1 MKTYKYKGFG
11 RDGHACR
18 GLVEA
23 LNPKEAREKL
33 ITDGVLA
40 ERISETGR
48 KLDFK
53 LSSRT
58 IMYRELG
65 SLLAGGFPLVRALDV
80 LIESPDMLESSIV
93 IAGVRDRVKEGASL
107 ADALSAA
114 SNSVSSF
121 ESAIIQAA
129 ERSATVDVMLD
140 RLASF
145 LEEQEKLSDRV
156 ASALLYPSIVM
167 TLGICVAMVMLGVL
181 IPRAREIITG
191 NNLPMPFLT
200 SFMIAFGGI
209 VVRWGWLFVVMAF
222 AGVWLFRKKLKADE
236 EFHRLW
242 DKRLFSFPVVGRGRS
257 ILANLRFSKTMAMLL
272 RAGVSLMEALI
283 LSGRATGSL
292 WVGKLAETAAESI
305 RHGGNLSD
313 SIRQIPPL
321 SSSLPGWLQVGEA
334 SGNIDRLLDSASNRF
349 QAQWDRYISTWMGL
363 LEPLLILLVGGFVLL
378 VTLSVLLPII
388 SLTQAVGK

>member
-1 MKTYKYKGFG
+1 MKTYEYKGFG
-11 RDGHACR
+11 NAGHTCK

-33 ITDGVLA
+33 IADGILA

-48 KLDFK
+48 KLVLK
-53 LSSRT
+53 LSSRA

-65 SLLAGGFPLVRALDV
+65 SLLAGGFSMVRALDI
-80 LIESPDMLESSIV
+80 LITSPDMSESSII
-93 IAGVRDRVKEGASL
+93 IAGVRDRVREGGSL

-114 SNSVSSF
+114 SKSVSSF

-129 ERSATVDVMLD
+129 ERSATVDVMLE

-145 LEEQEKLSDRV
+145 LEEQEKLRERV
-156 ASALLYPSIVM
+156 TSALLYPSIVL

-200 SFMIAFGGI
+200 NFMIAFGSA
-209 VVRWGWLFVVMAF
+209 VVRWGWVFVALVF
-222 AGVWLFRKKLKADE
+222 AGVCLFRRKLNADID
-236 EFHRLW
+236 FHQLW
-242 DKRLFSFPVVGRGRS
+242 DRRLFYFPIIGKGRT

-272 RAGVSLMEALI
+272 RGGVSLIEALM
-283 LSGRATGSL
+283 LSGRATGSI
-292 WVGKLAETAAESI
+292 WVSKLAETAAESI

-313 SIRQIPPL
+313 SIRKIPPL
-321 SSSLPGWLQVGEA
+321 SSSLPGWLRVGEA

-349 QAQWDRYISTWMGL
+349 QSQWDRYISTWMAL

>member
-1 MKTYKYKGFG
+1 MKTYEYKGFD
-11 RDGHACR
+11 RDGHACK

-23 LNPKEAREKL
+23 LSPKEAREKL
-33 ITDGVLA
+33 IAEGVLA

-48 KLDFK
+48 KLVFK
-53 LSSRT
+53 LASRA

-65 SLLAGGFPLVRALDV
+65 SLLSGGFPMVRALDV
-80 LIESPDMLESSIV
+80 LIQSPDMSDSSIV
-93 IAGVRDRVKEGASL
+93 IAGVRDRVREGSSL

-114 SNSVSSF
+114 SRSVSSF
-121 ESAIIQAA
+121 ESAIIQSA
-129 ERSATVDVMLD
+129 ERSATVDVMLE

-145 LEEQEKLSDRV
+145 LEEQEKLAERV
-156 ASALLYPSIVM
+156 TSALLYPSIVL
-167 TLGICVAMVMLGVL
+167 TLGICVAMIMLGIL
-181 IPRAREIITG
+181 IPRAREIISG

-200 SFMIAFGGI
+200 SLMISFGSA
-209 VVRWGWLFVVMAF
+209 VVRWGWLFIAMVF
-222 AGVWLFRKKLKADE
+222 IGVWLFRRKINEDH
-236 EFHRLW
+236 EFHQIW
-242 DKRLFSFPVVGRGRS
+242 DKRLFSVPIIGKGRT
-257 ILANLRFSKTMAMLL
+257 ILANLRFSRTMAMLL
-272 RAGVSLMEALI
+272 RGGVSLMEALM

-292 WVGKLAETAAESI
+292 WIGKLAVTAAESI
-305 RHGGNLSD
+305 RHGSNLSD

-321 SSSLPGWLQVGEA
+321 SASLPGWIQVGEA

-349 QAQWDRYISTWMGL
+349 QSQWDRYISTCMGL